1 MPVVRAVGAL
11 SAAFAAVERWALIA
25 LMGAIFALGVCAVGA
40 RALQLA
46 VAWMDEAAVLAMA
59 WSCFLGAALLVRRRM
74 DFGVTLLHDA
84 VPAWA
89 VRALKATISLLVAAF
104 GVFLAVL
111 CWWWF
116 DPVGMAGA
124 GFSVM
129 AFQGATFNFVYSEQ
143 TPTMGLPTWWF
154 FLVIPWFA
162 VSLAVHGTANLLE
175 DLGLAA
181 ARAADGGGVGAE
193 G

>member
-1 MPVVRAVGAL
+1 MPIVRALGAL
-11 SAAFAAVERWALIA
+11 STGFAAVERWALI
-25 LMGAIFALGVCAVGA
+25 LLVGAIFALGIGAVGA
-40 RALQLA
+40 RALELA

-59 WSCFLGAALLVRRRM
+59 WSCFLGATLLVRRRM
-74 DFGVTLLHDA
+74 DFGVTLLHDV
-84 VPAWA
+84 VPGGV
-89 VRALKATISLLVAAF
+89 VRALRALISLLVAAF

-116 DPVGMAGA
+116 DPVGIAAA

-129 AFQGATFNFVYSEQ
+129 GFQGATFNFVYSEQ

-154 FLVIPWFA
+154 FLVVPWFA

-181 ARAADGGGVGAE
+181 ARARDGEGIGAE